1 MYVTSLSVWRC
12 FLDPPLSLWA
22 EQSAWMW
29 FTYQGPFREVHV
41 PPCRCQG
48 ASEGQLLQPLGLK
61 EKTWNRFVAS
71 PAVGN
76 KEAEM
81 LGAQGGPGTQRSIE
95 LPRDASASQRGT
107 EQNPFW
113 AVSVHLRAGLYSPH
127 WIRVIVCKWISAHCF
142 EMLLLYLGLGGGEG
156 YILCLCVRVGLC
168 AYERWVQIAR
178 VAALFLF
185 VKQGPSLGRGAC
197 GGSQPRIT
205 LIKALFPQGCAAQ
218 MIVNPNKIGSL
229 RNWTLKV
236 ICSAW

>member
-1 MYVTSLSVWRC
+1 MWQV
-12 FLDPPLSLWA
+12 FLFDIVFW
-22 EQSAWMW
+22 
-29 FTYQGPFREVHV
+29 V
-41 PPCRCQG
+41 PPSPCELNRVPGCDSLTGAHLERYMSPGRCQG
-48 ASEGQLLQPLGLK
+48 ALEGQLLQPLGLK
-61 EKTWNRFVAS
+61 KTWNRFVAS
-71 PAVGN
+71 PALGN

-81 LGAQGGPGTQRSIE
+81 LGALGGLETQRSIE
-95 LPRDASASQRGT
+95 LPRDASASQQGR

-156 YILCLCVRVGLC
+156 YILCLCVCVGLC
-168 AYERWVQIAR
+168 AYERWVQIAI